1 MVGTR
6 LVPVMIAAALFAA
19 LAVYVVP
26 RGIAARDT
34 LAMADDP
41 VRIADRALATNFNS
55 AVATREIE
63 AALADNDADLARSFV
78 ELADTRHVPLD
89 PALTAK
95 VNAAVAEASST
106 SHTLVSFARGFVTGV
121 PEDGA
126 ALAGTALG
134 DLFVFGDI
142 RDAAREGTHLALGEP
157 ADKMILGLACV
168 GFAITAGTY
177 ATVGLAA
184 PARVGL
190 TLAKAARKT
199 GRLGGRLAVAI
210 GRMVRQAVDWSRL
223 RKAVP
228 ACPSPTPAAAA
239 RVAREAVKVERAGGL
254 LNLAADVGRIER
266 KAGARAAMESLEG
279 GRRRRRN
286 CLARRQACRQGRRQD
301 PRHHQAA
308 RPRRHHADRRQFQSR
323 HLDTRRAVHACR
335 LGLLAQRHDRA
346 RHLARGAPPQGAP
359 PAERAAALRGADRRA
374 RLTRAKRFSHVK
386 IGGECF
392 AVGAST
398 GLKKPKPHSIMQ
410 TTVSSSKT
418 NDDKD
423 RLGEGVC
430 CRLHQHAG
438 VRLGGAV

>member
-34 LAMADDP
+34 LAMAGDP
-41 VRIADRALATNFNS
+41 VRIADRALATHFNS
-55 AVATREIE
+55 AVATREIK

-78 ELADTRHVPLD
+78 ELADARHVPLD

-142 RDAAREGTHLALGEP
+142 RDAAREGAHLALGEP
-157 ADKMILGLACV
+157 TDKMILGLACV
-168 GFAITAGTY
+168 GLAITAGTY

-210 GRMVRQAVDWSRL
+210 GRMARQAVDWSRL
-223 RKAVP
+223 RKTIPGLSVA
-228 ACPSPTPAAAA
+228 APAAAA
-239 RVAREAVKVERAGGL
+239 RVARETVKLERAGGL

-266 KAGARAAMESLEG
+266 KAGARAAMESLKVAESPRELSRVARLAQKEG
-279 GRRRRRN
+279 GRTRAIIKLLGRGAIMLTIGSFNLGIWILGALFTLVGLVSSLKGMTERVTLRVVRRRKE
-286 CLARRQACRQGRRQD
+286 RRRLRELQRFAALT
-301 PRHHQAA
+301 AA
-308 RPRRHHADRRQFQSR
+308 R
-323 HLDTRRAVHACR
+323 V
-335 LGLLAQRHDRA
+335 
-346 RHLARGAPPQGAP
+346 
-359 PAERAAALRGADRRA
+359 
-374 RLTRAKRFSHVK
+374 
-386 IGGECF
+386 
-392 AVGAST
+392 
-398 GLKKPKPHSIMQ
+398 
-410 TTVSSSKT
+410 
-418 NDDKD
+418 
-423 RLGEGVC
+423 
-430 CRLHQHAG
+430 
-438 VRLGGAV
+438 

>member
-1 MVGTR
+1 MVVMPDRFAPQEQPAKVGTR

-41 VRIADRALATNFNS
+41 VRIADRALATHFNS

-142 RDAAREGTHLALGEP
+142 RDAAREGTHLALGQP

-168 GFAITAGTY
+168 GLAITAGTY

-199 GRLGGRLAVAI
+199 GRLGGQMAVAI

-223 RKAVP
+223 RKTIPGLSVA
-228 ACPSPTPAAAA
+228 TPAVAV
-239 RVAREAVKVERAGGL
+239 RTAREAVKVERAGGL
-254 LNLAADVGRIER
+254 MKLATDVGRIER
-266 KAGARAAMESLEG
+266 KAGARAAMESLKVAESPRELSRVARLAQKEG
-279 GRRRRRN
+279 GRTRAIIKLLGRGAIMLTVGSLNLGIWILGALFTLVGLVSSLKGMTERVTLRVVRRRKE
-286 CLARRQACRQGRRQD
+286 RRRLRELQRFAALT
-301 PRHHQAA
+301 AA
-308 RPRRHHADRRQFQSR
+308 R
-323 HLDTRRAVHACR
+323 V
-335 LGLLAQRHDRA
+335 
-346 RHLARGAPPQGAP
+346 
-359 PAERAAALRGADRRA
+359 
-374 RLTRAKRFSHVK
+374 
-386 IGGECF
+386 
-392 AVGAST
+392 
-398 GLKKPKPHSIMQ
+398 
-410 TTVSSSKT
+410 
-418 NDDKD
+418 
-423 RLGEGVC
+423 
-430 CRLHQHAG
+430 
-438 VRLGGAV
+438 